1 MLLPPGSVGECIM
14 FLGCPVRTFT
24 HSSGHILL
32 PLYLMNGLNSFNKSD
47 RDYSLA
53 PIDDLIRFWRSK
65 VIGQG
70 HIFVQVCGGI
80 GIF

>member
-1 MLLPPGSVGECIM
+1 
-14 FLGCPVRTFT
+14 
-24 HSSGHILL
+24 
-32 PLYLMNGLNSFNKSD
+32 MNGLNSFNKSD